1 VLWFRKATGHCRQP
15 ASFAV
20 MWHAKNKG
28 DMERHSLPHIDRR
41 YLEEGLQTGLPNEKR
56 INHLAVTSRN
66 HHECKSILRS
76 ELSVLLLLSDFPCSL
91 LAKDVRGTFPF
102 LPMLP
107 LSTAGAPFLFLFFFF
122 FIYLSALLVP
132 PQVSEAYYS
141 TAEYSTAVV

>member
-1 VLWFRKATGHCRQP
+1 MWCRKVTGHCHQP
-15 ASFAV
+15 ALLTV
-20 MWHAKNKG
+20 MRYAKNKG
-28 DMERHSLPHIDRR
+28 DMKRHSLPHIDRR
-41 YLEEGLQTGLPNEKR
+41 YLEECLPTGLPNEKC
-56 INHLAVTSRN
+56 INHLAVNSRN
-66 HHECKSILRS
+66 HHDCKSILRS
-76 ELSVLLLLSDFPCSL
+76 QLAVLLLLSDFPCSL

-141 TAEYSTAVV
+141 TAEYSTEEV